1 MTQVGTSFLGMDL
14 LAKNNVILTLLAGV
28 LVWAQSSL
36 MKIARPQQTTPQT
49 LPNGQTA
56 PDMSKM
62 MSFMNIFMVLMMGG
76 LVWTMQ
82 NGVGLYIVTTTLF
95 SVVQYGWK
103 YRSLLEAKWQALTGK
118 SSTPKPEIIGE

>member
-14 LAKNNVILTLLAGV
+14 LAKNNVILTLLAGF

-49 LPNGQTA
+49 LPNGQPA

-62 MSFMNIFMVLMMGG
+62 MGFMNIFMVLMMGG

-95 SVVQYGWK
+95 SVMQYGWK
-103 YRSLLEAKWQALTGK
+103 YRSLLEAKTQSLFGK